1 MIHNNAHINITHMF
15 KEEKARLPEEDTLTV
30 VPGFIGAYPNSFLR
44 INRAELLL
52 FIDQVEALSSE
63 ADYSDLL
70 GRFGIRRTSAAFGTT
85 VTAYRKTAPVESG
98 LFDYNRLDNR

>member
-70 GRFGIRRTSAAFGTT
+70 GRFGIRRTSDSFW
-85 VTAYRKTAPVESG
+85 
-98 LFDYNRLDNR
+98 DYSDRL